1 MKKTYLLLTA
11 VICFNLFTFNVNA
24 SDLSNQATVPEG
36 IEDNLPSNRQIY
48 EKVKEITDSKGIE
61 ILDMD
66 NDSDLIQQEEVEDY
80 IPDKTVEEIRP
91 MTDDIAQDLQA
102 LFPNTYS
109 LKEFKSMGNYKYV
122 DLTKQNWHLY
132 ARNINFD
139 DATVLQLDV
148 RIRTPD
154 PEYVI
159 SVQNLCDDFLYG
171 TSTAYGSTSPI
182 GGGEAYAVAQDEEKM
197 LKFPNMIDDDL
208 GTIWVLRSNLD
219 IPSRVNVLYS
229 LYNDKFLGSDIGSW
243 RPMPS
248 SPDPDGDNFTI
259 TKIVYLDKQRAYALY
274 QATCNDSLLRVRDNI
289 LSLSLDGALAYLG
302 AKFEFVK
309 QMAEKVLDVL
319 KYLPDDFTK
328 LSTIEKQ
335 QILEAGGGEVTDPDG
350 VVHMKNGIAVY
361 STITKSP
368 GIGGFPVDVFM
379 NTYQPHTDSFMKG
392 AKGYV
397 GLFNE
402 FDYEVMFRGS
412 F

>member
-122 DLTKQNWHLY
+122 DLTHQNWYLY
-132 ARNINFD
+132 SQNINFG
-139 DATVLQLDV
+139 DASVIQLDV
-148 RIRTPD
+148 RIRVPS
-154 PEYVI
+154 PYVLT
-159 SVQNLCDDFLYG
+159 VQNLGNDYLYA
-171 TSTAYGSTSPI
+171 THTEYGSTSPL
-182 GGGEAYAVAQDEEKM
+182 GGGGALVVSPDEQNM
-197 LKFPNMIDDDL
+197 LKFPNMFNGDI
-208 GTIWVLRSNLD
+208 GTLWILRTNSD
-219 IPSRVNVLYS
+219 IPSSINVLYT
-229 LYNDKFLGSDIGSW
+229 LYHEKFLNSDVGSW
-243 RPMPS
+243 TPMPS
-248 SPDPDGDNFTI
+248 GPDPDGDNFTI
-259 TKIVYLDKQRAYALY
+259 TKIVYLDKQQAYAFY

-289 LSLSLDGALAYLG
+289 LSLSLDGALTYLG
-302 AKFEFVK
+302 TKFEFAK
-309 QMAEKVLDVL
+309 QMAECVLDVL
-319 KYLPDDFTK
+319 EYLPDDFTK

-335 QILEAGGGEVTDPDG
+335 QILEAGGGEVTDPNG

-379 NTYQPHTDSFMKG
+379 NTYQPHTDSFISG
-392 AKGYV
+392 AQGYV
-397 GLFNE
+397 GQ
-402 FDYEVMFRGS
+402 FDPYDYKVMFRGA